1 MLFGSIIRLEK
12 SSKICSMD
20 LRESVRLRERSSK
33 KSQNNLSKNAIENK
47 IERARKIYDLF
58 SNITNLQVELGRKS
72 ENRIAKKL
80 GLKY

>member
-1 MLFGSIIRLEK
+1 
-12 SSKICSMD
+12 MD